1 MKILLEFIGIVL
13 VLAGLVF
20 TAQSESY
27 IGPQSSFMYSNPS
40 WTING
45 LMIIIAGVIVLGA
58 DIIIRIVY
66 YPNPKNKGDKLDHGN
81 RSS

>member
-1 MKILLEFIGIVL
+1 MKILIEIFGIVL

-27 IGPQSSFMYSNPS
+27 VGPQSSFMYSNPS

-45 LMIIIAGVIVLGA
+45 MVIILAGIIVLIL
-58 DIIIRIVY
+58 DIFIRIVY
-66 YPNPKNKGDKLDHGN
+66 HPNTNNK
-81 RSS
+81 

>member
-1 MKILLEFIGIVL
+1 MKILLEIIG
-13 VLAGLVF
+13 LAGLVF

-27 IGPQSSFMYSNPS
+27 VGPQSSFMYSNPS

-45 LMIIIAGVIVLGA
+45 LMIIIAGVIVLVA

-66 YPNPKNKGDKLDHGN
+66 HSKPKNK
-81 RSS
+81 

>member
-1 MKILLEFIGIVL
+1 MMILIEIFGSVL

-27 IGPQSSFMYSNPS
+27 VGPQSSFMYSNPS

-45 LMIIIAGVIVLGA
+45 LMIILAGIVVLIL

-66 YPNPKNKGDKLDHGN
+66 HPNTNNK
-81 RSS
+81 

>member
-1 MKILLEFIGIVL
+1 MKILIEVFGIVL

-27 IGPQSSFMYSNPS
+27 VGPQSSFMYRNPS
-40 WTING
+40 WTLNG
-45 LMIIIAGVIVLGA
+45 LMIILAGIVVLIL

-66 YPNPKNKGDKLDHGN
+66 HPNTNNK
-81 RSS
+81 

>member
-1 MKILLEFIGIVL
+1 MKILLEIIGIAL
-13 VLAGLVF
+13 VLMGLVF

-45 LMIIIAGVIVLGA
+45 LMIIMAGVIILVV
-58 DIIIRIVY
+58 DIIIRIDCRQK
-66 YPNPKNKGDKLDHGN
+66 PRN
-81 RSS
+81 R